1 MSVRKYLSFDDD
13 FEGLDTM
20 SSSSTRS
27 SSRTSRNQKEEERIQ
42 QILFDPKVNPYDKI
56 NDKKRVPDNYTCNR
70 CNQKGHFI
78 YDCPQKPGKANN
90 TVKRSSGIPR
100 SFLKTASAD
109 TPGARITKHG
119 KLLHFPID
127 IDVFQSNMITDNVYI
142 FTVFLVVK
150 YSGGHISWHDLF
162 LAGNQGNNQNF
173 VQSLVSL
180 KL

>member
-56 NDKKRVPDNYTCNR
+56 NDKKRVPDNYTCNK

-78 YDCPQKPGKANN
+78 YDCPKGKEGN
-90 TVKRSSGIPR
+90 TVKRSWGIPR
-100 SFLKTASAD
+100 SFLKAASAD
-109 TPGARITKHG
+109 TPGAKINPQG
-119 KLLHFPID
+119 KF
-127 IDVFQSNMITDNVYI
+127 F
-142 FTVFLVVK
+142 FF
-150 YSGGHISWHDLF
+150 
-162 LAGNQGNNQNF
+162 
-173 VQSLVSL
+173 
-180 KL
+180 